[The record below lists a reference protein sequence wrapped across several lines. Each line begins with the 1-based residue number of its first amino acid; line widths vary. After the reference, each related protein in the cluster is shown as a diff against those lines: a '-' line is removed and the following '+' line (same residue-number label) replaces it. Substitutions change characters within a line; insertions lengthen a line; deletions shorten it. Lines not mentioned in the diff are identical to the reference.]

1 VASIVEVIFLQ
12 ENVVLEGENS
22 KLKSILL
29 TNSTKAAIAIFIK
42 NSILELFSINHKNE
56 FDSPYGANFS

>member
-22 KLKSILL
+22 KMKPPRCKQRGIRIKKDVIVQRKC
-29 TNSTKAAIAIFIK
+29 NS
-42 NSILELFSINHKNE
+42 
-56 FDSPYGANFS
+56 Y